1 MPQSKKI
8 FNLLVLIL
16 IVWLVVAGCSS
27 MGQIQN
33 RSPEPLVP
41 ETLSDEERGWWR
53 ARFFVLWPPEEEPS
67 WHIDLILAHQIVL
80 PVLQQHRDEIDLWR
94 FHRRA
99 ARDDHGHRFSFLFY
113 ASPATAF
120 DIFHT
125 LMNDPLLDRLKYSG
139 LILEDIYDDPGVI
152 EKPNIED
159 TSDPIWPD
167 VVRRNWPYYITGV
180 SRMWVNMIAEIAA
193 EQPDGDNVST
203 IPELVSFYQNVNT
216 SLSEVWREKG
226 RHAFM
231 HHLNAL
237 FGYEPLIYY
246 EKRMLTF

>member
-1 MPQSKKI
+1 MPRLI
-8 FNLLVLIL
+8 NLHNSRFVI
-16 IVWLVVAGCSS
+16 LVVLLLFAGCSS
-27 MGQIQN
+27 MGQIQTHTAKPLT
-33 RSPEPLVP
+33 PEV
-41 ETLSDEERGWWR
+41 LSDAERGWWR
-53 ARFFVLWPPEEEPS
+53 ARFHIQWPPEEEPA
-67 WHIDLILAHQIVL
+67 WHVDLILAHQIVL
-80 PVLQQHRDEIDLWR
+80 PVLQRQRDEIDLWR

-99 ARDDHGHRFSFLFY
+99 ARDERGHQFSFLFY

-125 LMNDPLLDRLKYSG
+125 LMRDPLLDRLKYSG

-152 EKPNIED
+152 EKPNIEE
-159 TSDPIWPD
+159 TSDAKWPD
-167 VVRRNWPYYITGV
+167 VVRRNWPYYIMGV
-180 SRMWVNMIAEIAA
+180 SQMWVNMIAEMAA
-193 EQPDGDNVST
+193 QQPDGDNFST
-203 IPELVSFYQNVNT
+203 ISELVEFYQNVNT
-216 SLSEVWREKG
+216 SLTDMWRTKG